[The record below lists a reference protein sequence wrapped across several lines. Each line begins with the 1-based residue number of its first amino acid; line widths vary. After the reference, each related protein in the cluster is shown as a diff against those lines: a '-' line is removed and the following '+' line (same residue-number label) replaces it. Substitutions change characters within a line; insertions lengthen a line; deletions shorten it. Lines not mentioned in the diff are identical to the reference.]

1 MPQNNLGNAHYFLS
15 HAHEVTRVKYYVY
28 MEYYCASTPP
38 VQRKPIHGVKLQIKV
53 CTTELRDAVNN
64 INNNN
69 PKYNP
74 PRSTA

>member
-1 MPQNNLGNAHYFLS
+1 
-15 HAHEVTRVKYYVY
+15 

-38 VQRKPIHGVKLQIKV
+38 VQRKPIHGVKLQIKI

-74 PRSTA
+74 PGAQPNLS